1 MDFALSSDQQMIRES
16 AQEFLA
22 EASGSEAVR
31 EAMATERGFLPPFW
45 QQLGQ
50 ELGWC
55 GIHIPEEHGGVGLSC
70 VELVLLLEQMG
81 YHLAC
86 APFFSS
92 VVLAGNALLHAA
104 SAAARAA
111 MLPALAAGELQLT
124 LAWAGLDG
132 QNDEAPTVVAR
143 RDGDRFRLQGHVPYV
158 LDGASAELLLIPAQL
173 DGKPDVLDLFAVPAG
188 SKGLQREPLESLDQT
203 RRFADIRLNDVQ
215 LDAEASIGEPGAV
228 ARGLR
233 RSRELARIA
242 LAAEQL
248 GGAQRCLDMTVAYT
262 QERVQFGRPIASF
275 QAVKHRCAE
284 MMVQIEATRSAVLGA
299 AATAA
304 AAQVDEQ
311 TLAMEAA
318 VAKSLASETY
328 FFCAQEAIQ
337 LHGGVGFTWEYDP
350 HLYFKRAQASAAWL
364 GRSDALFAG
373 LASRLLDWV

>member
-22 EASGSEAVR
+22 EASDSEAVR
-31 EAMATERGFLPPFW
+31 EAMATERGFLPSFW
-45 QQLGQ
+45 RQLGQ

-55 GIHIPEEHGGVGLSC
+55 GIHIPEEHGGVGLSG

-111 MLPALAAGELQLT
+111 MLPALAAGEQQLT

>member
-31 EAMATERGFLPPFW
+31 EAMATERGFLPSFW

-55 GIHIPEEHGGVGLSC
+55 GIHIPEEHGGVGLSG

-173 DGKPDVLDLFAVPAG
+173 DGKPGVLDLFAVPAG

>member
-31 EAMATERGFLPPFW
+31 EAMATERGFLPSFW

-55 GIHIPEEHGGVGLSC
+55 GIHIPEEHGGVGLSG

-111 MLPALAAGELQLT
+111 MLPALAAGEQQLT

>member
-22 EASGSEAVR
+22 ETSSSEAVR
-31 EAMATERGFLPPFW
+31 EAMATEQGFLPQFW
-45 QQLGQ
+45 QQLAQ

-55 GIHIPEEHGGVGLSC
+55 GIHIPEAHGGVGLSG

-92 VVLAGNALLHAA
+92 VVLAGNALLHCA
-104 SAAARAA
+104 SPVAQEAY
-111 MLPALAAGELQLT
+111 LPALAAGEQRLT
-124 LAWAGLDG
+124 LAWSGLDG
-132 QNDEAPTVVAR
+132 QGDVLPPVMAR
-143 RDGDRFRLQGHVPYV
+143 REGEGFRLDGSVPYV
-158 LDGASAELLLIPAQL
+158 LDGASAEILLIPAQL
-173 DGKPDVLDLFAVPAG
+173 EGKSDVVGLFVVPAA
-188 SKGLQREPLESLDQT
+188 SEGLKRTPLSSLDQT
-203 RRFADIRLNDVQ
+203 RRYADIQLDGVQ
-215 LDAEASIGEPGAV
+215 LPTDSSIGEPGAV

-233 RSRELARIA
+233 RTRELARIG

-275 QAVKHRCAE
+275 QAIKHRCAE
-284 MMVQIEATRSAVLGA
+284 MMVQIEATRSMVLGA

-304 AAQVDEQ
+304 ASQVEEQ

-318 VAKSLASETY
+318 VAKSVASETY
-328 FFCAQEAIQ
+328 FFCGQEAIQ

-350 HLYFKRAQASAAWL
+350 HLYFKRAQASAVWL

-373 LASRLLDWV
+373 LASRLLDWA